1 MPGTQR
7 DVNGSQGGLW
17 TAPGRV
23 LHTRVVGPAR
33 LLLVDDHRA
42 FAGAL
47 AHRLGA
53 EPDLEV
59 VGVAADAAEAEALAG
74 SLRPDLALV
83 DVELGADDGLALTA
97 RLSALEPGPAV
108 VVVTCHVDAPTAT
121 GAVRA
126 GATGFVAKDAPV
138 DELLVAIR
146 AALAGESW
154 LPGHLLGGV
163 LRLLQGNSPPSPPDG
178 DPVARLTVREREVL
192 ALLVAGL
199 DRSAIGARL
208 FLSPNTVRT
217 HVQNVLRKLEVHSSI
232 EAVGLALRH
241 GVRPPPPGA

>member
-1 MPGTQR
+1 MDR
-7 DVNGSQGGLW
+7 
-17 TAPGRV
+17 PGRI
-23 LHTRVVGPAR
+23 LHTRPVGRAR

-59 VGVAADAAEAEALAG
+59 VGVAATAAEAEVLAG
-74 SLRPDLALV
+74 SLAPDLALV
-83 DVELGADDGLALTA
+83 DVELGVDDGLALAA
-97 RLSALEPGPAV
+97 RLTGLEPGPAV
-108 VVVTCHVDAPTAT
+108 VVVTAHTDEGTAT
-121 GAVRA
+121 RASEA

-138 DELLVAIR
+138 DQLLAAIR
-146 AALAGESW
+146 GALTGDSR
-154 LPGHLLGGV
+154 PS
-163 LRLLQGNSPPSPPDG
+163 RLTGDSRPSRPPDFQP
-178 DPVARLTVREREVL
+178 DPLARLTAREREVL
-192 ALLVAGL
+192 GLLVAGL

-217 HVQNVLRKLEVHSSI
+217 HIQNVLRKLDVHSSI

-241 GVRPPPPGA
+241 GLRPPT